1 MEEFYCVSCSEIVTT
16 RQEALLCDRCERWQ
30 HQRCGTGITRETYR
44 RAVRELDEENVPAD
58 FLRADVRVKERRH
71 IILATK
77 PQLEQLAKAK
87 SWYMDATF
95 KLVWKPFTQLLS
107 INVFVKS
114 GQYAKQVPVVF
125 VLMSGKKRV
134 TTKRYAGFF
143 NSFFTMYVTL
153 SGIVRVWKLSLL
165 VLS

>member
-30 HQRCGTGITRETYR
+30 HRRCGTGITRETYR

-77 PQLEQLAKAK
+77 TPVG
-87 SWYMDATF
+87 ATSQGQ
-95 KLVWKPFTQLLS
+95 KLVHGCNFQASVEAIYTA
-107 INVFVKS
+107 VKHQRVCEVGTVS
-114 GQYAKQVPVVF
+114 QTGSRSVCF
-125 VLMSGKKRV
+125 DFREKKSDYKKVR
-134 TTKRYAGFF
+134 RFF
-143 NSFFTMYVTL
+143 LFIFYYVRDIIWD
-153 SGIVRVWKLSLL
+153 S
-165 VLS
+165 